1 MLQSWLHLTALV
13 IYIGSLT
20 NLWLVLLPALSTI
33 KSHEQRL
40 LLLARSL
47 KLYNPLQI
55 GVLGVLV
62 LTGAF
67 QITDLKSAYRELFIK
82 ELGMTLGWKLV
93 VSFVLI
99 LLSTYQSM
107 GVAHRFVRRY
117 EGGDGFS
124 AEEIRSL
131 SQRLRISTVLVLPLA
146 LIAVWLGL
154 RLRGG

>member
-1 MLQSWLHLTALV
+1 MLQSWVHLAAVVVYL
-13 IYIGSLT
+13 GSLT
-20 NLWLVLLPALSTI
+20 GLCLLLLPALATI
-33 KSHEQRL
+33 KNHGERL

-67 QITDLKSAYRELFIK
+67 QITDLKAAYRELFIK
-82 ELGMTLGWKLV
+82 ELGMILGWKLV

-107 GVAHRFVRRY
+107 GVAHRFVKRY
-117 EGGDGFS
+117 EGGDDFS

-131 SQRLRISTVLVLPLA
+131 SQRLRISTLLILPLA
-146 LIAVWLGL
+146 LIAISLGL
-154 RLRGG
+154 RLHGG

>member
-1 MLQSWLHLTALV
+1 MLNPWLHLTALV
-13 IYIGSLT
+13 IYLGSLT
-20 NLWLVLLPALSTI
+20 SLWLILLPALGII
-33 KSHEQRL
+33 KSHEERL

-62 LTGAF
+62 LLGAF
-67 QITDLKSAYRELFIK
+67 QITELKSVYREFFIK

-117 EGGDGFS
+117 EGGDGFL
-124 AEEIRSL
+124 AEEVRSL
-131 SQRLRISTVLVLPLA
+131 SQRLRISTLLILPLA